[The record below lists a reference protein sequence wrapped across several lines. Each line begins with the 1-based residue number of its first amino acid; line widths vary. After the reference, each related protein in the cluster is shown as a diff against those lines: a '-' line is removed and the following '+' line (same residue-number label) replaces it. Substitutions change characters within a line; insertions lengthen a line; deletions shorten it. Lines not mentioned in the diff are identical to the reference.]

1 MRRQVL
7 ELDTPQNGIY
17 AVLVRFGMNRGGEVG
32 PLMRATKFAL
42 SPVSFS
48 LSLLLL
54 LVPSIPVRGQQQ
66 QQSPP
71 PQQQQ
76 QTPTPTPT
84 APPQQQ
90 PQASTPPKITVQT
103 NIVTVAATVRDKK
116 GEIISNLTK
125 DDFALDEDGRPQTV
139 SYFARE
145 NDLPLTVGLLV
156 DTSMSQRRLIDQ
168 ERTASASFVDH
179 ALREEKKDQAFL
191 IHFDYEV
198 ELLQDLTP
206 SHKKLDDALR
216 ELQTPELED
225 ASQSQGGGGQSGGR
239 HRGGGGTLLYDAV
252 LLASDDLMKK
262 QQGRKALIILSDGV
276 DHGSKES
283 LSSAIEAAQR
293 ANTVVYSILFKDDQS
308 YGSRGGSG
316 GPRIGMGGGGY
327 PGGGYPGGGGGGG
340 RRYPQQQEQRPDGK
354 KILDRISKET
364 GGRLFEVTKKQAVD
378 QIYDLIQQ
386 DLRAQY
392 ILGYVPDKSPTS
404 ADYRKIHLTTKQKDL
419 IVQARDGYY
428 YVEQPAASPA
438 AAPTKSASGN

>member
-1 MRRQVL
+1 
-7 ELDTPQNGIY
+7 
-17 AVLVRFGMNRGGEVG
+17 MNRAREVR
-32 PLMRATKFAL
+32 PLMRAAMFARTPISL
-42 SPVSFS
+42 F
-48 LSLLLL
+48 LSLLLVL
-54 LVPSIPVRGQQQ
+54 LPSVPVRGQQQ

-71 PQQQQ
+71 AQQQQQ
-76 QTPTPTPT
+76 QTPAPTPT

-90 PQASTPPKITVQT
+90 APMPPKIAVQT
-103 NIVTVAATVRDKK
+103 NMVTVAATVRDKK

-168 ERTASASFVDH
+168 ERVASATFVDH

-225 ASQSQGGGGQSGGR
+225 ASQTQGGGGQSGGGQGGGR
-239 HRGGGGTLLYDAV
+239 RRGGGGTLLYDAV
-252 LLASDDLMKK
+252 FLASDDLMKK
-262 QQGRKALIILSDGV
+262 QQGRKALVILSDGV

-293 ANTVVYSILFKDDQS
+293 ANTVVYSILFKDDQA
-308 YGSRGGSG
+308 YGSRGGYG
-316 GPRIGMGGGGY
+316 GPRVGMGGGGY
-327 PGGGYPGGGGGGG
+327 PGGGGGYPGGGGGGG
-340 RRYPQQQEQRPDGK
+340 RRYPQQQDQRPDGK

-428 YVEQPAASPA
+428 ADQQAPAPAPA
-438 AAPTKSASGN
+438 AAATKSASGN

>member
-1 MRRQVL
+1 
-7 ELDTPQNGIY
+7 
-17 AVLVRFGMNRGGEVG
+17 
-32 PLMRATKFAL
+32 MRATKFAL
-42 SPVSFS
+42 GPISFF
-48 LSLLLL
+48 LALL
-54 LVPSIPVRGQQQ
+54 LVLLPSVPVRGQQQ
-66 QQSPP
+66 QQSQPA
-71 PQQQQ
+71 QQQ
-76 QTPTPTPT
+76 QTPTPT
-84 APPQQQ
+84 AQQQ
-90 PQASTPPKITVQT
+90 PQAPTPPKITVQT

-116 GEIISNLTK
+116 GEIVSNLTK

-168 ERTASASFVDH
+168 ERVASATFVDH
-179 ALREEKKDQAFL
+179 ALREGKKDQAFL

-225 ASQSQGGGGQSGGR
+225 ASQTQGGGGQGGGGQGGGR

-252 LLASDDLMKK
+252 FLASDDLMKK

-293 ANTVVYSILFKDDQS
+293 ANTVVYSILFKDDQA
-308 YGSRGGSG
+308 YGSRGGYG
-316 GPRIGMGGGGY
+316 GGHVGMGGGY

-364 GGRLFEVTKKQAVD
+364 GGRLFEVTKKQSVD

-392 ILGYVPDKSPTS
+392 ILGYVPDKSPTG

-428 YVEQPAASPA
+428 ADQQAPAPTPA
-438 AAPTKSASGN
+438 AAATKSASGN

>member
-7 ELDTPQNGIY
+7 ELETPRNGIY
-17 AVLVRFGMNRGGEVG
+17 GVLVRPGMNRAVEVRAVT
-32 PLMRATKFAL
+32 RATKFAL
-42 SPVSFS
+42 SPISFS
-48 LSLLLL
+48 LALLLL
-54 LVPSIPVRGQQQ
+54 LLPSVPVRGQQQ

-71 PQQQQ
+71 AQQQQ
-76 QTPTPTPT
+76 QTPTPP
-84 APPQQQ
+84 AQRQ
-90 PQASTPPKITVQT
+90 PQAPTPPKITVQT
-103 NIVTVAATVRDKK
+103 NMVTVAATVRDKK
-116 GEIISNLTK
+116 GEIVSNLTK
-125 DDFALDEDGRPQTV
+125 DDFTLDEDGRPQTV

-168 ERTASASFVDH
+168 ERVASATFVDH

-198 ELLQDLTP
+198 ELLQDLTT

-216 ELQTPELED
+216 ELSTPELED
-225 ASQSQGGGGQSGGR
+225 ASDTQGGGH

-252 LLASDDLMKK
+252 FLASDDLMKK

-293 ANTVVYSILFKDDQS
+293 ANTVVYSILFKDEQS
-308 YGSRGGSG
+308 YASPGYGRHG
-316 GPRIGMGGGGY
+316 GMGGGYPGGGY

-404 ADYRKIHLTTKQKDL
+404 ADYRKIHLTVKQKDL

-428 YVEQPAASPA
+428 YVEPPA
-438 AAPTKSASGN
+438 AAPAAAATKSASSN

>member
-7 ELDTPQNGIY
+7 ELESLRNGIY
-17 AVLVRFGMNRGGEVG
+17 GVLVRPGMNHAVKVR

-42 SPVSFS
+42 S
-48 LSLLLL
+48 LILLFLL
-54 LVPSIPVRGQQQ
+54 LVALLQSVSARGRQQQ
-66 QQSPP
+66 QAPP

-76 QTPTPTPT
+76 QTPTPTT
-84 APPQQQ
+84 PQQQ
-90 PQASTPPKITVQT
+90 QQAPTPPKIAVET
-103 NIVTVAATVRDKK
+103 NMVTVAATVRDKK

-168 ERTASASFVDH
+168 ERVASASFVDH
-179 ALREEKKDQAFL
+179 SLREEKKDQAFL

-225 ASQSQGGGGQSGGR
+225 TSQSQGGGGQSGGG
-239 HRGGGGTLLYDAV
+239 HHGGGTLLYDAV
-252 LLASDDLMKK
+252 FLASDDLMKK

-283 LSSAIEAAQR
+283 LSSAIESAQR
-293 ANTVVYSILFKDDQS
+293 ANTVVYSILFKDEQS
-308 YGSRGGSG
+308 YGSPGGYG
-316 GPRIGMGGGGY
+316 HHGGMGGGGYPGGGY

-340 RRYPQQQEQRPDGK
+340 RRYPQQEQRPDGK

-364 GGRLFEVTKKQAVD
+364 GGRLFEVTKKQSVD

-404 ADYRKIHLTTKQKDL
+404 ADYRKIHLTIKQKDL

-428 YVEQPAASPA
+428 ADQQAPAPTPA
-438 AAPTKSASGN
+438 AAATKSASGN